1 MISSTA
7 TISHHD
13 DTILRRKQFLQDV
26 LHGLSRPQ
34 KELSCKYFYD
44 EAGSALFD
52 EICELDE
59 YYLTRTELAILDA
72 HAAEMAATLGEDCEL
87 IEFGSGSGLKTRLLL
102 EQLDSPRAYLPVDIS
117 GEPLERSALELA
129 SRFPHL
135 RILPVHAD
143 FTEPLLL
150 PETGEPR
157 ARRVVYFPGSTI
169 GNFSPRAAT
178 NLLCSVAWLVG
189 DGGGLLIG
197 FDLDKDESIVW
208 PAYNDRRGVS
218 AAFNLNLLKRIN
230 RELGANFDVTAFS
243 HRASYVRSKE
253 RMEMYLVSQ
262 EAQAVRIAGT
272 EFLFEPGEMIHTEY
286 SYKYSIE
293 HFNMMTARSGFTL
306 ARQWLDPQNY
316 FAVQYL
322 VVD

>member
-1 MISSTA
+1 MISSSA
-7 TISHHD
+7 TITRHD
-13 DTILRRKQFLQDV
+13 ESTSRRKLFLQDV
-26 LHGLSRPQ
+26 IRGLSRPQ
-34 KELSCKYFYD
+34 KEISCKYFYD
-44 EAGSALFD
+44 DAGSALFD

-59 YYLTRTELAILDA
+59 YYLTRTELAILEA
-72 HAAEMAATLGEDCEL
+72 HAAEMADAIGEDCEL

-102 EQLDSPRAYLPVDIS
+102 EQLNAPRAYLPVDIA

-129 SRFPHL
+129 ERFPNL
-135 RILPVHAD
+135 CILPVHGD

-150 PETGEPR
+150 PETGDPR

-178 NLLCSVAWLVG
+178 SVLSSIAWLVG
-189 DGGGLLIG
+189 EGGGLLIG

-218 AAFNLNLLKRIN
+218 AAFNLNVLERIN
-230 RELGANFDVTAFS
+230 RELGGNFDVSRFT
-243 HRASYVRSKE
+243 HRADYVRSKE
-253 RMEMYLVSQ
+253 RMETYLVSQ
-262 EAQAVRIAGT
+262 EPQVVRIAGM
-272 EFLFEPGEMIHTEY
+272 EFSFEQGEAIHTEY
-286 SYKYSIE
+286 SHKYSRE
-293 HFNMMTARSGFTL
+293 HFNDMTSRSGFTL
-306 ARQWLDPQNY
+306 VREWSDPLRY